1 MSKIL
6 YLSKVARMSYEEKG
20 TWVALVVGVAVYLG
34 YLAVVLGR
42 LAGTPV
48 AAVTYVPALLLA
60 IGVSIVAS
68 IVARI
73 AVEIARPSE
82 SHSGDVRDREI
93 HWLGDRVGQRLLMAA
108 ALAALGLALF
118 EAEHFWIANVLYFGF
133 VASSVVG
140 SVVKLRTYR
149 RGM

>member
-1 MSKIL
+1 
-6 YLSKVARMSYEEKG
+6 MSYEEKG
-20 TWVALVVGVAVYLG
+20 TWVALVVAVAVYLG

-48 AAVTYVPALLLA
+48 SDVHYVSTLLLT
-60 IGVSIVAS
+60 IGISIVVS

-93 HWLGDRVGQRLLMAA
+93 HRLGERIGQQLLVAS

-118 EAEHFWIANVLYFGF
+118 EADHFWIANLLYLGF

-140 SVVKLRTYR
+140 SVVKLVAYR
-149 RGM
+149 RGL